1 MKNKKYI
8 LFLFFISFLLL
19 TCYSYSEDVEN
30 IENKT
35 LKIAYARDLY
45 PYHFTNDFGKADGIL
60 NDYWKL
66 WAKKMGVNIEFVAS
80 TWDESLLNV
89 KNKKADI
96 HAGCFYTKERDE
108 YLDYANRLKE
118 SRTFVFYDKT
128 LNIESIKDLKAFKLG
143 VVKGD
148 YAESYAKN
156 VLDDVAIKVYDNYD
170 VLMLGINNG
179 EIKAFIMEDL
189 TGMYFLNKYNLA
201 QEYKYNSKDI
211 LYSNPYYAAVKEGDK
226 ELLELVKKGM
236 GLITE
241 EEKIQIERKWLTY
254 KSVNNDN
261 LIISCPRDYAPMSFI
276 DEKGNPKGFLID
288 FWNLWSFKTGYDVE
302 FYITDFEDSLNVL
315 KDRTVDIQ
323 AGLIEDENK
332 NQFLDFSNKIYEV
345 KTKVFYNPNLIGVD
359 SIEDLI
365 GKKIGTVRGSYQ
377 ENYISKNYSYLD
389 ILSFDSTKSML
400 DSGFNNLIDAFIEES
415 VAVKVKTVQKEGKVY
430 FRELKEPTLTN
441 QLKAGVLKG
450 RYELLDK
457 INDGINKIS
466 IEEFR
471 ELEEEWILDEK
482 DRIYN
487 KKNEI
492 YLNSEE
498 KEWLKNNNIIKLGSS
513 FDLPPFEF
521 LDANEEFSGIGID
534 FVNYIADKLKINVK
548 MIKGSSWPDIYKSIV
563 NKELDLAPV
572 MKKTKEREAYFEFT
586 KPLIA
591 IKNLAVTGKNLG
603 DIKTVKDLKNLTV
616 AIEDDYY
623 KEDYLRSLK
632 DVEILEVDNVLSAL
646 LAISVGKA
654 DVYIGNEESIL
665 YHIRKNSIPNL
676 KVNEYEDLDDF
687 DIRIGFRKDYG
698 ILRDIF
704 DKVLDAMSEE
714 EKIDIISKYIET
726 KEIAE
731 EFLTKEEKDYLLNT
745 KTIRIGIDRNW
756 PPFEFVNLNNTYDGI
771 GADYVRKIKED
782 LKLNIEVIKDKEWN
796 KIIEMAKKGEVDILP
811 AVVKTPGRTEF
822 LNFTKPYL
830 KTPVVIATRDD
841 VSIIPEMKDLKNL
854 RIVLIKD
861 YFIDEYL
868 KRDYPDFNYIYV
880 KDIDEAL
887 KKISNKQ
894 ADAFLGNILAINY
907 SIKKNDLKNIKVS
920 GFTDYNFELAIGVK
934 KDNQLLLGILNKSL
948 ENISTAEKEAIKN
961 YWLNTSPQDGVNW
974 DRVGKYIVLLV
985 LFIGFI
991 FMIIILWNKRLKEEI
1006 EERKQM
1012 EKELVKAKERADIGS
1027 RTKSEFL
1034 ANMSHEIRTPMNAV
1048 IGMTH
1053 LLSNT
1058 NLNQKQRDYLKKIN
1072 QSAYTLL
1079 GIINDIL
1086 DFSKIEVGK
1095 LEIEKIKFNIEDV
1108 LENISNIIGVKA
1120 KDKNIELIIDKDRYL
1135 PTNLVGDPLRIGQVI
1150 LNIANNAV
1158 KFTKKGEIII
1168 KVFVKEKYEDRI
1180 IIGILISDT
1189 GIGMSKEQANRIFN
1203 PFTQSD
1209 TSTTR
1214 KYGGTG
1220 LGLSITK
1227 KLVELMGGNIK
1238 LETQLGRGSEF
1249 EITLELEYVKNSE
1262 SIYKYNNKGLEELK
1276 VLVVD
1281 DNFTT
1286 LEVLKSYIE
1295 DFGMDVM
1302 LVMSGEEGLI
1312 EVEKNDYDLI
1322 LLDWKL
1328 KGMNGLETAKILKQR
1343 KVKSK
1348 IAIITSFGKESIIKE
1363 SEKLNLDGFI
1373 LKPINQSTLFN
1384 FMKRILF
1391 EQDDSSIEIID
1402 SKENSKFLSG
1412 KNILLVEDNK
1422 INQEVAKEILENSGA
1437 NVFVKENGKEAYEE
1451 LLVNKNYDVVLMD
1464 IQMPVMDGY
1473 ESTMEIRQEKDL
1485 EDIPIIAMTADVMK
1499 GVEEKCKEVGM
1510 NDYISKP
1517 IDVEEVFLK
1526 LKKWLNIKGEMVIE
1540 DKGRFNMDFKT
1551 LDYENS
1557 LKRFGGNKGF
1567 YLKLLK
1573 DFSREYEEFDSYVE
1587 NKIKEEI
1594 DEDFIRY
1601 FHSLKGVLGTIGAN
1615 EIYDAAADVE
1625 DALKKK
1631 SKEDLMETIDILS
1644 SKIKELIGEI
1654 KLNSKE
1660 NKTNNLKKNKISDEE
1675 LLKRIHELK
1684 EYLTK
1689 RRPKQ
1694 TIEIIKELNTFEM
1707 DEDTSYYFETLEL
1720 YAEKYKFKGA
1730 LKEVEKIVNHLE
1742 KKGV

>member
-1 MKNKKYI
+1 MKNKKYF
-8 LFLFFISFLLL
+8 LFLFFISFLSLAF
-19 TCYSYSEDVEN
+19 YSYSENVD
-30 IENKT
+30 NK
-35 LKIAYARDLY
+35 KIKISYAKDLY
-45 PYHFTNDFGKADGIL
+45 PYHFTNDFGKPDGIL

-66 WAKKMGVNIEFVAS
+66 WAKKVNVDIEFIEGS
-80 TWDESLLNV
+80 WEESLLNV

-96 HAGCFYTKERDE
+96 HAGCFYTKERDS

-118 SRTFVFYDKT
+118 SRTFIFYDKS

-143 VVKGD
+143 VIKGD
-148 YAESYAKN
+148 YAQSYAQNILEEVSLK
-156 VLDDVAIKVYDNYD
+156 AYENYD
-170 VLMLGINNG
+170 DLMVGINNG
-179 EIKAFIMEDL
+179 EIKVFIMEDL

-201 QEYKYNSKDI
+201 PDYKYNNKDI
-211 LYSNPYYAAVKEGDK
+211 LYSNPYYAAVKEGDSD
-226 ELLELVKKGM
+226 LLKLVKSGM
-236 GLITE
+236 ALITE

-254 KSVNNDN
+254 KSKNDDN

-302 FYITDFEDSLNVL
+302 FYITDFENSLEAL
-315 KDRTVDIQ
+315 KDRRVDIQ

-332 NQFLDFSNKIYEV
+332 VQFLDFSNKIYEV
-345 KTKVFYNPNLIGVD
+345 KTKIFYNPNLAGVD
-359 SIEDLI
+359 TIEDLM

-389 ILSFDSTKSML
+389 VLSFDSTKSML

-430 FRELKEPTLTN
+430 FRELKEPTLIN
-441 QLKAGVLKG
+441 ELKAGVLKG

-457 INDGINKIS
+457 INEGINKIS
-466 IEEFR
+466 VEEFR
-471 ELEEEWILDEK
+471 ELESEWILDEK

-487 KKNEI
+487 KENEI
-492 YLNSEE
+492 YLNQEE
-498 KEWLKNNNIIKLGSS
+498 EEWLKNNNMIKLGSG
-513 FDLPPFEF
+513 FDMPPFEF
-521 LDANEEFSGIGID
+521 IDVNDQFTGIGMD
-534 FVNYIADKLKINVK
+534 FVNHAVNKLNLNLKIVK
-548 MIKGSSWPDIYKSIV
+548 GSWPDIYESIV

-586 KPLIA
+586 KSLITVR
-591 IKNLAVTGKNLG
+591 NLAITGKGLG
-603 DIKTVKDLKNLTV
+603 DVRTKDDLEGLTV

-623 KEDYLRSLK
+623 KEDYLRSLDK
-632 DVEILEVDNVLSAL
+632 VKILEVDNILSAL
-646 LAISVGKA
+646 LAVSVGKA
-654 DVYIGNEESIL
+654 DVYIGNEESVL

-676 KVNEYEDLDDF
+676 KVNEYEDLEDF
-687 DIRIGFRKDYG
+687 DIRIGFRKDYA

-704 DKVLDAMSEE
+704 DKVLDAMSED
-714 EKIDIISKYIET
+714 EKMDIISKYIET
-726 KEIAE
+726 KNIEE

-745 KTIRIGIDRNW
+745 KTIRLGIDRNW
-756 PPFEFVNLNNTYDGI
+756 PPFEFVNLNNNYDGV
-771 GADYVRKIKED
+771 GADYIRKIKED
-782 LKLNIEVIKDKEWN
+782 LKLNLEIIKDRQWN
-796 KIIEMAKKGEVDILP
+796 EIIEMAKKGEVDILP
-811 AVVKTPGRTEF
+811 AVVKTPGRSEF

-841 VSIIPEMKDLKNL
+841 VSIIAEMKDLKNL
-854 RIVLIKD
+854 RIVVIKD

-887 KKISNKQ
+887 KMIATKQ

-907 SIKKNDLKNIKVS
+907 SIKKNDLNNIKVS
-920 GFTDYNFELAIGVK
+920 GFTDYNFELAIGVR
-934 KDNQLLLGILNKSL
+934 KDNQILLEILNKSL

-961 YWLNTSPQDGVNW
+961 YWLNTLPQDTVNW
-974 DRVGKYIVLLV
+974 DKIGKYIVLLV
-985 LFIGFI
+985 LFIGFV

-1135 PTNLVGDPLRIGQVI
+1135 PTNLIGDPLRIGQVI

-1168 KVFVKEKYEDRI
+1168 KVYVKEKYEDKI
-1180 IIGILISDT
+1180 MIGILISDT
-1189 GIGMSKEQANRIFN
+1189 GIGMNKEQANRIFN

-1238 LETQLGRGSEF
+1238 LETHLGKGSKF
-1249 EITLELEYVKNSE
+1249 EIILELEYVKNSE

-1343 KVKSK
+1343 NVESK

-1391 EQDDSSIEIID
+1391 EQDDSSIEILASRD
-1402 SKENSKFLSG
+1402 NSKFLTG

-1422 INQEVAKEILENSGA
+1422 INQEVAKEILENTGA

-1464 IQMPVMDGY
+1464 IQMPIMDGY
-1473 ESTMEIRQEKDL
+1473 ESTREIRKENDL
-1485 EDIPIIAMTADVMK
+1485 KEIPIIAMTADVMK
-1499 GVEEKCKEVGM
+1499 GVEEKCKEAGM

-1526 LKKWLNIKGEMVIE
+1526 LKEWLKINIKSDMVIE
-1540 DKGRFNMDFKT
+1540 NKSRYSMDFKN
-1551 LDYENS
+1551 LDYESS

-1567 YLKLLK
+1567 YIKLLK
-1573 DFSREYEEFDSYVE
+1573 DFAREYQEFDSYVK
-1587 NKIKEEI
+1587 NKIDDEI
-1594 DEDFIRY
+1594 DQDFIRY
-1601 FHSLKGVLGTIGAN
+1601 VHSLKGVLGTIGAK
-1615 EIYDAAADVE
+1615 ELYKTASDVE
-1625 DALKKK
+1625 ETLKRN
-1631 SKEDLMETIDILS
+1631 SKEDFNQIIETLS
-1644 SKIKELIGEI
+1644 LQMKDLIEEI
-1654 KLNSKE
+1654 KLNAKE
-1660 NKTNNLKKNKISDEE
+1660 NKVNNLKKNKISNKD
-1675 LLKRIHELK
+1675 LLIKIHELR

-1694 TIEIIKELNTFEM
+1694 TIEIIKELNSFEM

-1730 LKEVEKIVNHLE
+1730 LKEVEKIINHLE